1 MIFLVIISH
10 HEINFLVFEMSF
22 KPPFF
27 AVLEIQDQN
36 CQQTRR
42 LNRSSN
48 FEIVRLHPVQE
59 IAVFIFQ
66 MISITLNYMNL
77 NRRNH
82 CL

>member
-1 MIFLVIISH
+1 MKLIFWCLKCLF
-10 HEINFLVFEMSF
+10 NPL
-22 KPPFF
+22 FF